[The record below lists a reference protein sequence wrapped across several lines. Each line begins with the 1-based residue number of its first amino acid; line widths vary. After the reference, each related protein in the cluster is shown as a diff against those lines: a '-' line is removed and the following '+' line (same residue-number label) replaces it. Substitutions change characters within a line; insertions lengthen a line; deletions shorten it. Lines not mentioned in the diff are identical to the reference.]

1 MCFRVWEE
9 GFKDG
14 SEMVEKGIFI
24 AWENKHVQLIYLY
37 LCFITFSSY
46 LTTHKEYNQ

>member
-24 AWENKHVQLIYLY
+24 A
-37 LCFITFSSY
+37 
-46 LTTHKEYNQ
+46 